1 MNNAWRVILVAVV
14 TFSLGVLTGK
24 SIDHWPTF
32 AAAEEREE
40 QPKFL
45 HLLAH
50 QQLGRHLLL
59 SVYCDEERKNL
70 LYTYTLAGAEGP
82 SGNLAVIKYGCKVGK

>member
-82 SGNLAVIKYGCKVGK
+82 SGNLAVIKDGCKVGK